1 MFTFA
6 QRICVFAFAAAGLFV
21 QPMPAQSTPTP
32 VSPTRT
38 SGMIGIVDGQF
49 ARVNA
54 LNPGV
59 AAPATAVT
67 CTATLEFVDGAGT
80 LLKSKTV
87 SVAPGKSMYLD
98 IFGDV
103 DLMLA
108 GLDRREIRA
117 VITMPLAVPAS
128 AASPTNAATCKLI
141 GTLELVDE
149 PSGRT
154 QEVLGV
160 VHPVPPAPVPTNP
173 S

>member
-1 MFTFA
+1 MFPFA

-21 QPMPAQSTPTP
+21 QPAPAQSTPAP
-32 VSPTRT
+32 VSATHT
-38 SGMIGIVDGQF
+38 SGMIGIVYGQF

-59 AAPATAVT
+59 DAPATGVT
-67 CTATLEFVDGAGT
+67 CSATLEFVDGDGV

-98 IFGDV
+98 LFADA
-103 DLMLA
+103 DLMLTA
-108 GLDRREIRA
+108 TDRREIRA
-117 VITMPLAVPAS
+117 MITPPVVVTATAS
-128 AASPTNAATCKLI
+128 SATCKLI

-154 QEVLGV
+154 EVVLGV
-160 VHPVPPAPVPTNP
+160 VHPVPSATPTPNP
-173 S
+173 

>member
-6 QRICVFAFAAAGLFV
+6 QRICVFAFAAAALF
-21 QPMPAQSTPTP
+21 AQSTPAPIAVTH
-32 VSPTRT
+32 T
-38 SGMIGIVDGQF
+38 SGIVGITDGQF
-49 ARVNA
+49 ARLNA

-59 AAPATAVT
+59 ASPAVGVV

-87 SVAPGKSMYLD
+87 SVTPGKNAYLD

-117 VITMPLAVPAS
+117 VITIPVVVPAS
-128 AASPTNAATCKLI
+128 GTSTTPPACTLI

-160 VHPVPPAPVPTNP
+160 AHPVPPAPVPTNP